1 MSDSADAK
9 KSKSPECSFCE
20 KSSLEVKK
28 MIAAGK
34 EGIYICNECVEL
46 CGEVIAQDNSGE
58 VEIEGDIPTPYEIK
72 DFLDQYVIG
81 QEYAKK
87 VIAVAVYDHYRRL
100 DNPIIDDV
108 EIEKSNILLCGPTG
122 SGKTHIVKTI
132 ARMLDVPYYIADAT
146 ALTEAGYVGDDV
158 ESVLYGLLQAADQD
172 VARAQRGIVFIDEID
187 KKGTKSGSANITRD
201 VSGEGVQQALL
212 KMIEGTVS
220 RVPAAGGRKHPQGE
234 TVEIDTSNILFV
246 VSGAFVGLDQL
257 VSKRMNKDYSS
268 LGFSNKQQKFGEGKS
283 MGEIL
288 ESIEPEDLIQYG
300 LIPELI
306 GRLPIV
312 CGLDELTEEQ
322 LVQILTVPKNALV
335 KQFQAMFSL
344 EKVKLD
350 FNEDALI
357 EIARIAKNRKTGARG
372 LRAVLQR
379 ALLSTQF
386 QLPTQAKSKPS
397 LKHVTVTYPSIIG
410 EEDPLMEF

>member
-1 MSDSADAK
+1 MSDLGDNAASTP
-9 KSKSPECSFCE
+9 PECSFCD
-20 KSSLEVKK
+20 KNSLEVSK
-28 MIAAGK
+28 MIAAAQ
-34 EGIYICNECVEL
+34 EGVYICDECIEL
-46 CGEVIAQDNSGE
+46 CMEVLKQDKSTDIEIDGE
-58 VEIEGDIPTPYEIK
+58 IPTPEELK
-72 DFLDQYVIG
+72 EFLDQYVIG
-81 QEYAKK
+81 QDYAKK
-87 VIAVAVYDHYRRL
+87 VISVAVYDHYRRL

-146 ALTEAGYVGDDV
+146 SLTEAGYVGDDV
-158 ESVLYGLLQAADQD
+158 ESILYGLMQAADQD
-172 VARAQRGIVFIDEID
+172 INRAQRGIVFIDEID

-212 KMIEGTVS
+212 KMIEGTVA
-220 RVPAAGGRKHPQGE
+220 RVPTTGGRKHPQGE
-234 TVEIDTSNILFV
+234 VVEIDTANILFV
-246 VSGAFVGLDQL
+246 VSGAFIGLDKL
-257 VSKRMNKDYSS
+257 VSKRMNKGYTS
-268 LGFSNKQQKFGEGKS
+268 LGFANKKERPDEGKS

-288 ESIEPEDLIQYG
+288 ENIEPEDLIEYG

-322 LVQILTVPKNALV
+322 LVQILIEPKNALV
-335 KQFQAMFSL
+335 KQFKAMFSL
-344 EKVKLD
+344 EKVELK
-350 FNEDALI
+350 FNDDALV

-386 QLPTQAKSKPS
+386 QIPTAAKAKPP
-397 LKHVTVTYPSIIG
+397 LKNVTVTYEAVTG
-410 EEDPLMEF
+410 EEEPKLDY